1 MNHTQPATRPSIGF
15 WRCWA
20 MAVGV
25 MIGSGIFLL
34 PALLAPYGSI
44 SLLGW
49 VATSLGV
56 ILLSLVF
63 AKLANQ
69 TVRTGGPYVYAHDAF
84 GNLAGFLVAWGYWL
98 SVVFAI
104 TAISTAFAGYL
115 SSFIPSLENNTVGQL
130 LVAFGLIWFFAL
142 LNTRGVAEAA
152 TAQIVLTIAKLVPLL
167 VIIVLGASS
176 GSLDALPAFR
186 TSEHTAVGAIA
197 TTALLTMWA
206 FIGIEAA
213 VIPAGDVIEPTRT
226 IPRAV
231 VAAAVT
237 ASVVYL
243 LVTLAVMVLVP
254 ADQLAN
260 SQTPLIDAAQKLGPF
275 GAALIGMGALVST
288 AGSLNGNIF
297 LSGQMPM
304 AVALDKLAP
313 SVLAKRNAGNAP
325 WFSVVLSATL
335 SSALLLLNANENLLD
350 TFTFLISMST
360 LCVLAPYGVAALA
373 MLKNAWRNTRLWFLI
388 ALLTAAYTV
397 LAAAGSGIRV
407 LLWGLMLFGAGV
419 PLYWL
424 FVRGSDA

>member
-1 MNHTQPATRPSIGF
+1 MNNTQPAARPSIGF

-34 PALLAPYGSI
+34 PALLAPFGSI

-49 VATSLGV
+49 IATSLGV

-115 SSFIPSLENNTVGQL
+115 SGFVPSLVDNTIGQL

-142 LNTRGVAEAA
+142 LNMRSVAEAA
-152 TAQIVLTIAKLVPLL
+152 TAQIILTLAKLVPL
-167 VIIVLGASS
+167 VVVIVLGATS
-176 GSLDALPAFR
+176 GSWDTLPAFN
-186 TSEHTAVGAIA
+186 TSDHTVPGAIA
-197 TTALLTMWA
+197 ATALLTMWA

-231 VAAAVT
+231 VAAAIT
-237 ASVVYL
+237 ASVIYL
-243 LVTLAVMVLVP
+243 LVTLAVMTLVP
-254 ADQLAN
+254 ASQLAD
-260 SQTPLIDAAQKLGPF
+260 SQTPLLDAAQLLGPF
-275 GAALIGMGALVST
+275 GTALIGIGALVST

-297 LSGQMPM
+297 LSGQMPL

-313 SVLAKRNAGNAP
+313 AVLAKRNSGNAP
-325 WFSVVLSATL
+325 WVSIVLSATL
-335 SSALLLLNANENLLD
+335 SSALLLLNASENLLD

-373 MLKNAWRNTRLWFLI
+373 MLKTSWRNARLWFLI

-407 LLWGLMLFGAGV
+407 LLWGLVLFALGV
-419 PLYWL
+419 PLYGL
-424 FVRGSDA
+424 LVRRN